1 MSERAVR
8 VRDLF
13 VAAVD
18 LPTGERDHYLARNCG
33 ADLALHQEVAALLA
47 TTPAALFLE
56 PPELDTVVP
65 PVPPTQFGPYSVVR
79 RLDAK
84 ADAWLARDATSGRVV
99 RIEVH
104 TLRESL
110 PRPGPDAEGEA
121 DAADRI
127 EARIAQFVR
136 QVHSVQRLGAR
147 QCVRVHEHGLDARG
161 LWVAMDHIDGP
172 SLQTAL
178 DQRCPTDEPLA
189 IAPLGLVVAT
199 ALAATHA
206 IGVAHGTLTASR
218 ILLDPSGRP
227 FLCGLG
233 DAALRGGL
241 PPTAEDDVRALGRL
255 LRDLLALRPSAKHT
269 LAERA
274 VEAIALRALRIDR
287 NQPLSMATLTEQLS
301 HVVHGTVAAARPGFA
316 ARLRRWLGRA

>member
-1 MSERAVR
+1 MSERAAR

-18 LPTGERDHYLARNCG
+18 LPTGERDPYLARNCG

-47 TTPAALFLE
+47 TMPDELFLE
-56 PPELDTVVP
+56 PPELDAVLPQVT
-65 PVPPTQFGPYSVVR
+65 PTQFGAYTVVR
-79 RLDAK
+79 PLA
-84 ADAWLARDATSGRVV
+84 AEAEAWLARDATSGRVA

-104 TLRESL
+104 ALRESL

-121 DAADRI
+121 DATART
-127 EARIAQFVR
+127 EERIAQFVR
-136 QVHSVQRLGAR
+136 QIHTVQRLGVR

-178 DQRCPTDEPLA
+178 DQLPATGEPPA
-189 IAPLGLVVAT
+189 IAPLALMLAT

-206 IGVAHGTLTASR
+206 IGVAHGTVTASR
-218 ILLDPSGRP
+218 ILLDPSGQP
-227 FLCGLG
+227 FLCGFG

-255 LRDLLALRPSAKHT
+255 LTDLLALRPPAKRT
-269 LAERA
+269 AAERA
-274 VEAIALRALRIDR
+274 VEAIASRALRADR
-287 NQPLSMATLTEQLS
+287 SQLVTMATIAEELS
-301 HVVHGTVAAARPGFA
+301 HVVHGTVAAARPGLTG
-316 ARLRRWLGRA
+316 RLRRWLGRS

>member
-1 MSERAVR
+1 MSERAAR

-18 LPTGERDHYLARNCG
+18 LPPREREHYLTHNCG
-33 ADLALHQEVAALLA
+33 TDLALHQEVAELLA
-47 TTPAALFLE
+47 ATPAELFLE
-56 PPELDTVVP
+56 PPELDAVLPQVS
-65 PVPPTQFGPYSVVR
+65 PTQFGPYTVVR
-79 RLDAK
+79 PLDAT
-84 ADAWLARDATSGRVV
+84 ADIWLGRDEKTGRVV

-104 TLRESL
+104 ALREAFAE
-110 PRPGPDAEGEA
+110 PGTDAVDEA
-121 DAADRI
+121 EAAART
-127 EARIAQFVR
+127 EERIAQFVR
-136 QVHSVQRLGAR
+136 QVHSVQRLGVR
-147 QCVRVHEHGLDARG
+147 QCVRVQEHGLGARG

-178 DQRCPTDEPLA
+178 DQRRPTDEPLA
-189 IAPLGLVVAT
+189 IAPLGLVLAT

-218 ILLDPSGRP
+218 ILLDPSGQP

-255 LRDLLALRPSAKHT
+255 LRDLLALRPSAEHT
-269 LAERA
+269 PAERA
-274 VEAIALRALRIDR
+274 VAAIAMRALRTDR
-287 NQPLSMATLTEQLS
+287 NQPLSMAVLAEQLS
-301 HVVHGTVAAARPGFA
+301 DVVHGTATKVRRGFP
-316 ARLRRWLGRA
+316 ARLLRWLGRS